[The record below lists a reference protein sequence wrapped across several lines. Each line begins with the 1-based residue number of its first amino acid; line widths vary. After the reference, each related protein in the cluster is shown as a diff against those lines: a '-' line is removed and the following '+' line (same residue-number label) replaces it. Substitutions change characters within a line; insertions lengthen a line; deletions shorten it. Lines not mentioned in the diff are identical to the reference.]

1 MIDRI
6 VHSPQYGPIPL
17 DFVVRSSPRPCP
29 YLPNKTA
36 VDEFFYAG
44 RFPPE
49 LYHDFMNIGFRRSG
63 MVFYRPVCPDCSEC
77 RPIRVQVSEFLR
89 SRSQKRIAKKNEDLR
104 IRPGTPRLTKEKFR
118 MYDAYLRCQHN
129 KLSNTTSDALRD
141 FLYSSSVDTLE
152 FEYFLDRKLI
162 GVGLT
167 DVCSRSLSSVY
178 FFFDPDY
185 SERRLG
191 TFSALTEILF
201 CSSNQIPF
209 YHLGFY
215 IRDCR
220 SMSYKAR
227 FRPCQ
232 ILNDQ
237 GQWEVTERITC

>member
-1 MIDRI
+1 M
-6 VHSPQYGPIPL
+6 

-49 LYHDFMNIGFRRSG
+49 LYHDFMNNGFRRSG
-63 MVFYRPVCPDCSEC
+63 TVFYRPVCSDCSEC
-77 RPIRVQVSEFLR
+77 RPIRLQVSDFLR
-89 SRSQKRIAKKNEDLR
+89 SRSQKRIVNKNKDVR
-104 IRPGTPRLTKEKFR
+104 IRIGSPRLTSEKFR
-118 MYDAYLRCQHN
+118 IYDAYLRFQHN
-129 KLSNTTSDALRD
+129 KLSDTSSDALTD

-162 GVGLT
+162 GVGIT

-178 FFFDPDY
+178 FFFDPEY
-185 SERRLG
+185 SGRSLG

-201 CSSNQIPF
+201 CSSNRIPF

-215 IRDCR
+215 IRDCP

-227 FRPCQ
+227 FRPYQ

-237 GQWEVTERITC
+237 GQWEGTEGLTC